1 MPTHSSKPH
10 SASLFRAAEEA
21 RLVIFASSASAAVDT
36 DPLAAASSM
45 ALRSFFL
52 KPSSMVLHAASAVVP
67 LVPASDSWLL
77 RRAVDRV
84 LVHEGGHLE
93 ALLR

>member
-1 MPTHSSKPH
+1 
-10 SASLFRAAEEA
+10 
-21 RLVIFASSASAAVDT
+21 
-36 DPLAAASSM
+36 M

-84 LVHEGGHLE
+84 LVHEGGRLE
-93 ALLR
+93 APLR